1 MSGGQDRIKELE
13 RQAAEDHVVIMQL
26 KKSIKSIE
34 TYVYAIG

>member
-1 MSGGQDRIKELE
+1 MSGEEDRIKELE
-13 RQAAEDHVVIMQL
+13 RQAAEDHAAITQL